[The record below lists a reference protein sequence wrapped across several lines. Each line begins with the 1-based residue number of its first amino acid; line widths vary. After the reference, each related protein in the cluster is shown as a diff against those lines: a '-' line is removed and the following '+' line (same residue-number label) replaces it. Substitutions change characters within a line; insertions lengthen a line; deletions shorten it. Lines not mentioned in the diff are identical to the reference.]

1 MNDLTQI
8 HALSGAYAVDALDD
22 IERAMFERHLADCAE
37 CRAEVES
44 LREASSRLAE
54 VGAVTP
60 PAHLRASVLGSIA
73 KVRPLPPV
81 TPPAQV
87 VSSARRRV
95 SARLLA
101 AAAALIVIL
110 GGVAWHPWTQSGQ
123 VTMAERVVHAPDAKS
138 HRVALAQGGSLTVV
152 ESRSL
157 GRATLVMSA
166 VADPPTGK
174 VYEMWL
180 RRPDGSMAPAGLVSH
195 GGNRTLVFAGNAN
208 KATGAA
214 VTVEPPGGSSQPTTA
229 PLALV
234 GLGSNA

>member
-1 MNDLTQI
+1 MSDLTQI

-22 IERAMFERHLADCAE
+22 IERQMFGRHLADCAE

-54 VGAVTP
+54 IEAVTP
-60 PAHLRASVLGSIA
+60 PAHLRASVLSSIA

-81 TPPAQV
+81 APV
-87 VSSARRRV
+87 VASGRRRLA
-95 SARLLA
+95 ARLVA
-101 AAAALIVIL
+101 AAAALIIIL
-110 GGVAWHPWTQSGQ
+110 GGVAWHPWTQSAH

-138 HRVALAQGGSLTVV
+138 QRVALAQGGSLTVV
-152 ESRSL
+152 DSRSL

-166 VADPPTGK
+166 VADPPRGK

-195 GGNRTLVFAGNAN
+195 GGNQTLVFAGNSN
-208 KATGAA
+208 QATGAA
-214 VTVEPPGGSSQPTTA
+214 VTVEPPGGSSQPTSA